1 MATELERKTTAVGAI
16 AENFGKEISPGL
28 LKIWLRLL
36 AGYTPEQVEAGAVRV
51 IETYAYKT
59 MPPYAVLREA
69 IEEAAGAGPQAA
81 ELKAAAEWTCLQESV
96 ARCGRY
102 APPEHMHP
110 TTAHVVG
117 VMGGWQA
124 VCAWE
129 TRYLD
134 LKRREFVDLW
144 TQADGKADVLALG
157 AAGVQRAIAQTR
169 RGFVRVGMALPGG
182 LKALSETGKQGV
194 LES

>member
-1 MATELERKTTAVGAI
+1 MATDLERKTKAIGGI
-16 AENFGKEISPGL
+16 AENFSAAFTPDM
-28 LKIWLRLL
+28 LKIWLRMLRQ
-36 AGYTPEQVEAGAVRV
+36 YPPELVEAGAVRV

-69 IEEAAGAGPQAA
+69 IEEVSGHGPKST
-81 ELKAAAEWTCLQESV
+81 ELKAAAEWTRLQEEVSH
-96 ARCGRY
+96 CGSY
-102 APPEHMHP
+102 APPEDMHP

-117 VMGGWQA
+117 VMGGWKA

-144 TQADGKADVLALG
+144 TQADGKADVLAMG

-169 RGFVRVGMALPGG
+169 GGFVRAGMALPGG
-182 LKALSETGKQGV
+182 LMALGESKKQIGA
-194 LES
+194 

>member
-1 MATELERKTTAVGAI
+1 MATDLERKTKAIGGI
-16 AENFGKEISPGL
+16 AENYDAAFTPDL

-36 AGYTPEQVEAGAVRV
+36 RPYPPEIVEAAAVRV

-69 IEEAAGAGPQAA
+69 IEEVAGHGPKST
-81 ELKAAAEWTCLQESV
+81 ELKAAAEWRRLQEDV
-96 ARCGRY
+96 ARCGSY
-102 APPEHMHP
+102 APPEGMHP

-117 VMGGWQA
+117 VMGGWRA
-124 VCAWE
+124 VCMWE

-144 TQADGKADVLALG
+144 TQADGKVDVLAMG
-157 AAGVQRAIAQTR
+157 AAEIQRAIAQTR
-169 RGFVRVGMALPGG
+169 GGFVRVGMALPGE
-182 LKALSETGKQGV
+182 LMALDENRKRIGA
-194 LES
+194 

>member
-1 MATELERKTTAVGAI
+1 MATDLERKTAAIGGI
-16 AENFGKEISPGL
+16 AENFGKEFSADL

-36 AGYTPEQVEAGAVRV
+36 RPYPPELVEAAAVRV

-69 IEEAAGAGPQAA
+69 IEDVTGAGAQATG
-81 ELKAAAEWTCLQESV
+81 LKAAAEWTRLQEDV
-96 ARCGRY
+96 ARCGSY
-102 APPEHMHP
+102 APPEDMHL
-110 TTAHVVG
+110 TTAHVVR
-117 VMGGWQA
+117 VMGGWRA
-124 VCAWE
+124 VCMWE

-144 TQADGKADVLALG
+144 TQADGKADVLAMG

-169 RGFVRVGMALPGG
+169 GGFVRVGMSLP
-182 LKALSETGKQGV
+182 AA
-194 LES
+194 

>member
-1 MATELERKTTAVGAI
+1 MTDLERKTLAINGI
-16 AENFGKEISPGL
+16 AENFGKEFSANL

-36 AGYTPEQVEAGAVRV
+36 QPYPPELVEAAAVRV

-69 IEEAAGAGPQAA
+69 IEEVTGHGPQAT
-81 ELKAAAEWTCLQESV
+81 ELKATAEWVRLQEDVS
-96 ARCGRY
+96 RSGSY
-102 APPEHMHP
+102 APPEDMHP

-117 VMGGWQA
+117 VMGGWRA
-124 VCAWE
+124 VCGWE

-134 LKRREFVDLW
+134 LKRREFVGLW
-144 TQADGKADVLALG
+144 TQADGKSDVLAMG

-169 RGFVRVGMALPGG
+169 GGFVRVGLALPGG
-182 LKALSETGKQGV
+182 LMALGESKKQIGA
-194 LES
+194 

>member
-1 MATELERKTTAVGAI
+1 MATDLERKTKAIGGI
-16 AENFGKEISPGL
+16 AENYGAALTPDL

-36 AGYTPEQVEAGAVRV
+36 RPYPPELVEAAAVRV

-69 IEEAAGAGPQAA
+69 IEDVTGAGAQATG
-81 ELKAAAEWTCLQESV
+81 LKAAAEWTRLQEDV
-96 ARCGRY
+96 ARCGSY
-102 APPEHMHP
+102 APPEDMHL
-110 TTAHVVG
+110 TTAHVVR
-117 VMGGWQA
+117 VMGGWRA
-124 VCAWE
+124 VCMWE

-144 TQADGKADVLALG
+144 TQADGKADVLAMG

-169 RGFVRVGMALPGG
+169 GGFVRVGMSLPGG
-182 LKALSETGKQGV
+182 LMSLG
-194 LES
+194 ESRKPIGA

>member
-1 MATELERKTTAVGAI
+1 MATDLERKVMAIGGI
-16 AENFGKEISPGL
+16 AENYGAAFTPNL

-36 AGYTPEQVEAGAVRV
+36 RPYPPEMVEAAAARV

-59 MPPYAVLREA
+59 MPPYAILREA
-69 IEEAAGAGPQAA
+69 IEEIAGAGPQATG
-81 ELKAAAEWTCLQESV
+81 LKAAAEWTCLQEDV
-96 ARCGRY
+96 ARRGSY
-102 APPEHMHP
+102 APPEDMHP

-117 VMGGWQA
+117 VMGGWRA

-134 LKRREFVDLW
+134 LKRREFCELW
-144 TQADGKADVLALG
+144 TQADGKADVLAMG

-169 RGFVRVGMALPGG
+169 GGFVRVGMTLSGG
-182 LKALSETGKQGV
+182 LMALDESKKQIGA
-194 LES
+194 

>member
-1 MATELERKTTAVGAI
+1 MATDMERKTKAIGGI
-16 AENFGKEISPGL
+16 AENFGKEFSTDL

-36 AGYTPEQVEAGAVRV
+36 RPYHPELVEAAAVRV

-69 IEEAAGAGPQAA
+69 IEEVAGHGPKSTD
-81 ELKAAAEWTCLQESV
+81 LKAVAEWARLQEEVS
-96 ARCGRY
+96 RCGSY
-102 APPEHMHP
+102 APPDDMHP
-110 TTAHVVG
+110 TTTHVVR
-117 VMGGWQA
+117 VMGGWRA

-129 TRYLD
+129 MRYLD

-144 TQADGKADVLALG
+144 TQADGKADVLDMG

-169 RGFVRVGMALPGG
+169 GGFVSVGSMALPGG
-182 LKALSETGKQGV
+182 LKALGEARKQIGA
-194 LES
+194 

>member
-1 MATELERKTTAVGAI
+1 MATDLERKTKAIGGI
-16 AENFGKEISPGL
+16 AENFGKEFSADL

-36 AGYTPEQVEAGAVRV
+36 RPYPPELVEAAAVRV

-69 IEEAAGAGPQAA
+69 IEEVAGAGPQAIG
-81 ELKAAAEWTCLQESV
+81 LKAAAEWTRLQEDVS
-96 ARCGRY
+96 RYGSY
-102 APPEHMHP
+102 APPEDMHP

-117 VMGGWQA
+117 MMGGWRA
-124 VCAWE
+124 VCMWE

-169 RGFVRVGMALPGG
+169 GGFVRVGVALPGG
-182 LKALSETGKQGV
+182 LMALGESRKQIGA
-194 LES
+194 